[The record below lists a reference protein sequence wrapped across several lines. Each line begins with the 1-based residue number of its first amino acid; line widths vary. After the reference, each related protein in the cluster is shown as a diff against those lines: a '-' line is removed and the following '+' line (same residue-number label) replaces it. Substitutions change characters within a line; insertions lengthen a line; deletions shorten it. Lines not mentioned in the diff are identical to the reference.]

1 MERSS
6 HFIRDLIGADLAS
19 GRHAG
24 VVTRFPPEPNGFLHI
39 GHAKAIGIDFGMAAE
54 FGGRCHLRFDDTN
67 PAKEESLYEEA
78 IQADVRWLG
87 YDWGPHL
94 YNASDYFEA
103 LFGYGME
110 LVDKGLAF
118 VCDCT
123 DEQVRERRGTVTT
136 PGIPCGCRER
146 SVAVNRDL
154 FTRMRAGEFEENSKV
169 LRGKIDLASPNMK
182 MRDPLFYRI
191 RKLHHHRTGD
201 AWCIYPFYD
210 FAHCLSDSL
219 EGITHSL
226 CSLEFDNNRELYDWI
241 LDHCDVPRPQP
252 RQYEFAKLTLAYT
265 LMSKRNLLKMV
276 NDGVVSGWDDPRMP
290 TLAAFRRRG
299 VRPEAIRAFV
309 ERVGVSKAEN
319 LVDLALLE
327 HVIREDLGPVSPRV
341 MAVTDPLEVVI
352 TSWPEGEVDWVD
364 ASLWPQD
371 VPDRSG
377 SRKLPF
383 SRRLWIERA
392 DFSDA
397 PPKKWK
403 RLAPGAEVRLRYGY
417 WIRCVDVERDADG
430 RVIRLLCTHDPA
442 TRGGDEPPD
451 GRKVAGTLHWVSAD
465 HAVPAEF
472 RFVERLFTVER
483 PGGEDWA
490 SGINPR
496 SLEVRHGWI
505 EPSVTSDPADT
516 RYQFERTG
524 YFWRDPVDSR
534 PDRLV
539 FGRIVALKD
548 GFTAVAA
555 EAPAVPAPA
564 PTPRRAEAAPAVRD
578 AAVDPAVTAFAADHG
593 ISVGDAEVLAADP
606 VARATFDAVR
616 THHRDARAA
625 AAWVVNEL
633 PRVGLGRALAGA
645 RFDAAALAAL
655 LDLVAEGTLTVAL
668 ARQVL
673 EVLAAEGG
681 DPRAIAASRG
691 LSRLDD
697 GAALA
702 ALVDQVLAAFPT
714 EAARAKENPR
724 VVGFFVGK
732 VMQASGGRAAADRVQ
747 DLLRARLA

>member
-1 MERSS
+1 MSADRSS
-6 HFIRDLIGADLAS
+6 HFVRDIIRDDLAS
-19 GRHAG
+19 GRHTR

-67 PAKEESLYEEA
+67 PAKEETLYEQA

-94 YNASDYFEA
+94 YHASDYFEA
-103 LFGYGME
+103 LYGYAVE
-110 LVDKGLAF
+110 LIDKGLAF

-123 DEQVRERRGTVTT
+123 EEQVREGRGTVTQPGT
-136 PGIPCGCRER
+136 PCACRSR
-146 SVAVNRDL
+146 SVEENRDR
-154 FTRMRAGEFEENSKV
+154 FARMRAGEFPENHCV
-169 LRGKIDLASPNMK
+169 LRGRIDLASPNMK

-252 RQYEFAKLTLAYT
+252 RQYEFAKLSLGYT

-319 LVDLALLE
+319 LVDLALFE
-327 HVIREDLGPVSPRV
+327 HVIREDLDEVSPRV

-352 TSWPEGEVDWVD
+352 EGWPEGHVEWID
-364 ASLWPQD
+364 ASLWP
-371 VPDRSG
+371 RELAHKTG

-383 SRRLWIERA
+383 SGRLYIDRA
-392 DFSDA
+392 DFSED

-417 WIRCVDVERDADG
+417 WIRCVGVDRDDAG
-430 RVIRLLCTHDPA
+430 QVARVRCTWDPA
-442 TRGGDEPPD
+442 TRGGDDPPD
-451 GRKVAGTLHWVSAD
+451 GRKAAGTLHWVSAA
-465 HAVPAEF
+465 HALPAEL
-472 RFVERLFTVER
+472 RLYERLFTVER
-483 PGGEDWA
+483 PGGDDWA
-490 SGINPR
+490 SGINPA
-496 SLEVRHGWI
+496 SLEVRHGWV
-505 EPSVTSDPADT
+505 EPSVASDAADT

-524 YFWRDPVDSR
+524 YFWRDADSR

-539 FGRIVALKD
+539 FNRIVPLKD
-548 GFTAVAA
+548 RYSPEG
-555 EAPAVPAPA
+555 EPRPAPA
-564 PTPRRAEAAPAVRD
+564 PSTPATPTVAAPVAASASRTHAEAW
-578 AAVDPAVTAFAADHG
+578 AADHG
-593 ISVGDAEVLAADP
+593 TSVGDAEVLAADP
-606 VARATFDAVR
+606 MARDTFDAVR
-616 THHRDARAA
+616 SRHADPRAA
-625 AAWVVNEL
+625 ASWVVNEL
-633 PRVGLGRALAGA
+633 PRVGLPRSLDGA

-655 LDLVAEGTLTVAL
+655 LDLVADGTLTVSL

-673 EVLAAEGG
+673 EVLAADGG
-681 DPRAIAASRG
+681 DPRQIAVARG
-691 LSRLDD
+691 WTRLDD
-697 GAALA
+697 DAALV
-702 ALVDQVLAAFPT
+702 ALVDQVIAAHPS
-714 EAARAKENPR
+714 EAERARENPR

-732 VMQASGGRAAADRVQ
+732 VMQASGGRAPADRVQ
-747 DLLRARLA
+747 ELLRARLS